1 MFNIFRRRSPP
12 HGAWVSRLQ
21 YGTQVSRL
29 RNIVSITLTGY
40 AGISSAPPSSTSAR
54 LRHSSLVTCH
64 FHHDL
69 TLQKYKETRCDILN
83 NLQINCLKSCDDVGD
98 DENAKEP
105 LVKVSG
111 NPFFPMGYR
120 ENINLRTFTGL

>member
-1 MFNIFRRRSPP
+1 VLLPSAKIQLFSAGCKKIAKNIWVVAFRVLQLVLRAFSRFS
-12 HGAWVSRLQ
+12 VSR
-21 YGTQVSRL
+21 S
-29 RNIVSITLTGY
+29 
-40 AGISSAPPSSTSAR
+40 
-54 LRHSSLVTCH
+54 
-64 FHHDL
+64 
-69 TLQKYKETRCDILN
+69 
-83 NLQINCLKSCDDVGD
+83 DDVGD